1 MKKQVTVNVTA
12 AITLML
18 EEDNLNEK
26 NTMAQNMQHDV
37 DIIDVSDL
45 EPEFAENITKPW
57 AIQYA
62 DGSVVEF
69 DTEEGAC
76 TAQQIHRFKIGL
88 DPMTGEKIK

>member
-1 MKKQVTVNVTA
+1 MT
-12 AITLML
+12 
-18 EEDNLNEK
+18 
-26 NTMAQNMQHDV
+26 QNIQHDV

-45 EPEFAENITKPW
+45 EPEFAQNFTKPW

-69 DTEEGAC
+69 DTEDGAC

-88 DPMTGEKIK
+88 DPMTGEKIN